1 MEREKM
7 KGNIVSEH
15 DYDKLFDKV
24 REFKKKQNAQ
34 KQRGLN
40 DYNMVNIV
48 RSEAAEVGMH
58 SNVIYS
64 LIDPYGLHYQD
75 DLFLQHFI
83 GDVLGIDDFGSS
95 ITVEAE
101 EHTCDNRRIDF
112 TIKSDK
118 YYIGIEMKVDA
129 HDLKHQLF
137 DYYEDLI
144 KKAEDEEE
152 VIIYYLTKNG
162 REASE
167 YSYKK
172 DGKSIEYRQIS
183 FEKHILNWID
193 SCQKEVRNITNLNEA
208 FSNYRSIVEKITN
221 KYHSKIDGMNDFF
234 LKKGNED
241 IFKLAQEFYVEYDNK
256 AYAELLSLEKEV
268 CDHYGKARKKLTERF
283 FEVELIKYLQSILD
297 DSYKFKGEFNQASK
311 YRITITN
318 TKNSKKII
326 FYSEHYSTTQDRY
339 QIDDEKNI
347 PTRYRYRYGVKSIN
361 HFFENNG
368 EEAKKYYLG
377 LINGSLNFS

>member
-1 MEREKM
+1 M

-15 DYDKLFDKV
+15 DYDKLFEKA

-75 DLFLQHFI
+75 DLFLQYFI
-83 GDVLGIDDFGSS
+83 SDVLDLYDFGSS

-118 YYIGIEMKVDA
+118 YYIGIEMKVNA
-129 HDLKHQLF
+129 HDLKYQLF
-137 DYYEDLI
+137 DYHEDLI
-144 KKAEDEEE
+144 EKAKGEKE

-208 FSNYRSIVEKITN
+208 FSNYREIVKKIVNQYEGKVMQFKN
-221 KYHSKIDGMNDFF
+221 K
-234 LKKGNED
+234 LLENED
-241 IFKLAQEFYVEYDNK
+241 LYQLAG
-256 AYAELLSLEKEV
+256 EV
-268 CDHYGKARKKLTERF
+268 SRAF
-283 FEVELIKYLQSILD
+283 
-297 DSYKFKGEFNQASK
+297 
-311 YRITITN
+311 
-318 TKNSKKII
+318 
-326 FYSEHYSTTQDRY
+326 
-339 QIDDEKNI
+339 
-347 PTRYRYRYGVKSIN
+347 
-361 HFFENNG
+361 
-368 EEAKKYYLG
+368 EEAKRDKIEKKRSDAFTKICNLLGQEDIEYEKLDEQKAIFMKRNFYIKIISQENQYLLQVTNTNAEFDIIDKIKKDPILKNLQKIDKSFKSSYNRVFG
-377 LINGSLNFS
+377 AMEIPYKDINMQRIIDIIKEVSVLEDS